1 MLTWQEEQISVSPGK
16 GGKLQ
21 EMISSKEKNERTFW
35 EADDKNTAWLLTVRD
50 RIYISYAGYECVAND
65 PTLDKRRETK
75 IFAAIEP
82 IVFVNLYILVTYR
95 YYVPAALVLPLD
107 NFSGSL

>member
-1 MLTWQEEQISVSPGK
+1 MSPGK

-35 EADDKNTAWLLTVRD
+35 EADDKNTAWFVVDGKRSYLHL
-50 RIYISYAGYECVAND
+50 YGISYAGYECVAND

-82 IVFVNLYILVTYR
+82 IVFVNIYILE
-95 YYVPAALVLPLD
+95 
-107 NFSGSL
+107 